1 MSQGEALILGKR
13 VLTRIDRKI
22 KGDGSE
28 AKLPVFKNRTKE
40 SIDRILKWVL
50 NSERYLEI
58 FKISILNNV

>member
-1 MSQGEALILGKR
+1 MIFGKR

-40 SIDRILKWVL
+40 SIDG
-50 NSERYLEI
+50 I
-58 FKISILNNV
+58 FEVSVKFRTLSRNF